1 MKAFN
6 SVVRTNNIQKL
17 QEQELD
23 LLIIGGGITG
33 AGVARDAASRGMN
46 VGLINSNDFAFGT
59 SSRSSKLIHGGVRY
73 LENYEFSLVFEALS
87 ERAKLFEIAPHL
99 VHPLRFMIPIFKESR
114 VGMFLMGV
122 GMWLYDAL
130 SLFEAPEL
138 HERLNSE
145 ESIGRIPILRNKNL
159 KGSYVY
165 SDAYMDDDRLVHETL
180 RSANEFGAMC
190 VNYVKANNVEMQ
202 DGKITSVNC
211 IDEISGEKF
220 NIKAKH
226 FVSTVGPWT
235 DEVANSFFDKWKSI
249 LRPSKGVHLTFSK
262 SRIPIDSAVVMGA
275 EKSNRIVFAIPRH
288 EMVIIGT
295 TDTDYKGDPAHV
307 KTEVEDVK
315 YILEIANN
323 YFPNANLEV
332 SDIVA
337 SYAGIRPLVNDGS
350 ASEGKTSREHTII
363 SDPRNI
369 TFVAGGKYTTY
380 RKIAEDCM
388 HSVLENYDFE
398 QRVKFNKSNTLI
410 PLNPNVN
417 ESSLLKTRMKKNL
430 IIRQTGLS
438 ESEVQLLI
446 ERHGAE
452 CMTMLDKWSGWLD
465 RSVWCVEA
473 MQAIETTM
481 CMHLVDFYIRRTPL
495 FLAYED
501 NGQSLRHDITKVFSG
516 YYNWDDEQIAKEN
529 KMLDDH
535 FASELG
541 WKEKING

>member
-6 SVVRTNNIQKL
+6 SVVRENNIETLKNQK
-17 QEQELD
+17 LD

-33 AGVARDAASRGMN
+33 AGVARDAASRGMK

-99 VHPLRFMIPIFKESR
+99 VHPLRFMIPVFKESR
-114 VGMFLMGV
+114 VGMFLMGM

-145 ESIGRIPILRNKNL
+145 ESIDRVPSLRNKNL

-180 RSANEFGAMC
+180 RSANEFGAYS
-190 VNYVKANNVEMQ
+190 VNYVKADDVEMIE
-202 DGKITSVNC
+202 GKICAVNC
-211 IDEISGEKF
+211 TDEISGEKLKV
-220 NIKAKH
+220 KAKH
-226 FVSTVGPWT
+226 FISTVGPWT
-235 DEVANSFFDKWKSI
+235 DKLANNIFDDWKSI
-249 LRPSKGVHLTFSK
+249 LRPSKGVHLTISK
-262 SRIPIDSAVVMGA
+262 NRIPLKNAVVMGA
-275 EKSNRIVFAIPRH
+275 EKGNRIIFAIPRH

-295 TDTDYKGDPAHV
+295 TDTDYQGDPADV

-315 YILEIANN
+315 YILEVTNS

-332 SDIVA
+332 SDIIA
-337 SYAGIRPLVNDGS
+337 SYAGIRPLVDDGS
-350 ASEGKTSREHTII
+350 SSEGKTSREHTII
-363 SDPRNI
+363 NDPRNI

-388 HSVLENYDFE
+388 NSVLNYYDFE

-417 ESSLLKTRMKKNL
+417 ESNLLKTRMKKDL
-430 IIRQTGLS
+430 ITKQTGLS
-438 ESEVQLLI
+438 KKSVELLI

-452 CMTMLDKWSGWLD
+452 CLTMLDKWSGWLD

-495 FLAYED
+495 FLAFADHGE
-501 NGQSLRHDITKVFSG
+501 SFRHDITKVFAG
-516 YYNWDDEQIAKEN
+516 YYNWDDEQIAEEN
-529 KMLDDH
+529 KMLDKH
-535 FASELG
+535 FDTELA
-541 WKEKING
+541 WKKTI